1 MILYSLMMI
10 RLFNEDFNKFTFFA
24 NEMDI
29 FSVDLDK
36 TNLDD
41 DKSFDKYNPEITIN
55 VRLLV
60 WVINLKNEK
69 RLKRYKRRIN
79 ASNVAFYKMRKMN
92 RTNFYR

>member
-1 MILYSLMMI
+1 
-10 RLFNEDFNKFTFFA
+10 
-24 NEMDI
+24 MDI

-69 RLKRYKRRIN
+69 HLKRYKQRIN
-79 ASNVAFYKMRKMN
+79 A
-92 RTNFYR
+92 

>member
-10 RLFNEDFNKFTFFA
+10 TLFNEDFNKFTFFA

-60 WVINLKNEK
+60 WVINFKNEK
-69 RLKRYKRRIN
+69 HLKRYKRRIN
-79 ASNVAFYKMRKMN
+79 A
-92 RTNFYR
+92 

>member
-10 RLFNEDFNKFTFFA
+10 TLFNEGFNKSTFFA

-69 RLKRYKRRIN
+69 HLKRYKRRIN
-79 ASNVAFYKMRKMN
+79 A
-92 RTNFYR
+92 